1 LCILLFCLLLVT
13 VSWLIDSLEGPVSK
27 LSTDRGKSWPTYDKP
42 LLKRAAIRVVRSI
55 LRAKVRPAY
64 SGPQRWAL
72 RPH

>member
-1 LCILLFCLLLVT
+1 M
-13 VSWLIDSLEGPVSK
+13 SK

-64 SGPQRWAL
+64 SGPQRRAL
-72 RPH
+72 RPHSGPVH